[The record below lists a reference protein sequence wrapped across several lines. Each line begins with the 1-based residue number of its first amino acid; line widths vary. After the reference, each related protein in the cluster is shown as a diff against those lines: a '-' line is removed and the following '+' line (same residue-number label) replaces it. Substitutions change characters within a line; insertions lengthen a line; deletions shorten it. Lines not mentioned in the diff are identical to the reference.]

1 MSTRFVQARRILLA
15 DTSCM
20 EWMAEQGRRL
30 KAAREAKGLTVEQ
43 LAGMTGGELKAP
55 RISNYEQ
62 GTRGMK
68 PPQAKLLAKLLNVS
82 PAYLLTLTED
92 ADLSER
98 ERALLD
104 LFRHA
109 DDRGKTAITRLA
121 ESECQASVSNHR

>member
-1 MSTRFVQARRILLA
+1 
-15 DTSCM
+15 M

-30 KAAREAKGLTVEQ
+30 KAARVAKGMTVEH
-43 LAGMTGGELKAP
+43 LADMTGGDIKAS

-68 PPQAKLLAKLLNVS
+68 PPQAIMLAKLLDVS

-98 ERALLD
+98 ERALLE
-104 LFRHA
+104 LFRKA

-121 ESECQASVSNHR
+121 ESECQASVVNHR

>member
-1 MSTRFVQARRILLA
+1 MSTQDVQARLLVLS

-20 EWMAEQGRRL
+20 EWMAEQGRRI

-43 LAGMTGGELKAP
+43 LADLSDGGLKAS

-68 PPQAKLLAKLLNVS
+68 PPQAKELAKLLDVS
-82 PAYLLTLTED
+82 PAYLLTLTDD
-92 ADLSER
+92 ADLSDR
-98 ERALLD
+98 ERMLLA
-104 LFRHA
+104 LFRQA

-121 ESECQASVSNHR
+121 ESECQASVVNHR

>member
-1 MSTRFVQARRILLA
+1 MSTRFVQARRILLS

-43 LAGMTGGELKAP
+43 LADLSDGGLKAS

-68 PPQAKLLAKLLNVS
+68 PPQAKELAKLLDVS
-82 PAYLLTLTED
+82 PAYLLTLTDD
-92 ADLSER
+92 AEVR
-98 ERALLD
+98 QTEHVPA
-104 LFRHA
+104 HA
-109 DDRGKTAITRLA
+109 ASSSDCSARITRCLPGKYSHSKA
-121 ESECQASVSNHR
+121 CG